1 MEKDDLF
8 IKIGELGK
16 LVLRLGNQDI
26 TKELENKIAILQQQL
41 EEANNEKNRDLVRDE
56 YNRLSKEIEEELEFE
71 KKRRC

>member
-16 LVLRLGNQDI
+16 LVLRLGNQNI

-41 EEANNEKNRDLVRDE
+41 EEANNEKKSRF
-56 YNRLSKEIEEELEFE
+56 S
-71 KKRRC
+71 